1 VYDLARWRPDGILD
15 FLGRLDNQ
23 VKIRGFRIE
32 LGEVEAALS
41 LHGSVRQAAVIARED
56 QPEHKQLVAY
66 VVPRADTPVDPTALR
81 QAMAGT
87 CPIIWCPQ

>member
-56 QPEHKQLVAY
+56 
-66 VVPRADTPVDPTALR
+66 RAEANSLISWRTSGCHRAGGPTRAQTARRLR
-81 QAMAGT
+81 CAKG
-87 CPIIWCPQ
+87 